1 MSYEQ
6 ENVLLRERVAAL
18 EIQLENFRLSRRVLM
33 NLIEK
38 VEKEKNYN
46 IAQLEKENKRLQQ
59 NNKRY
64 ARNLMKNNLR
74 FNELSQ
80 T

>member
-1 MSYEQ
+1 MSCEQ
-6 ENVLLRERVAAL
+6 ENLFLRERIAEL
-18 EIQLENFRLSRRVLM
+18 EIQIENFRLSRRILM

-38 VEKEKNYN
+38 VEKEKNQN

-59 NNKRY
+59 NNKKY
-64 ARNLMKNNLR
+64 ARHLLKNNLR
-74 FNELSQ
+74 LNELSQ

>member
-1 MSYEQ
+1 MSCEQ
-6 ENVLLRERVAAL
+6 ENLFLRERIAEL

-38 VEKEKNYN
+38 VEKEKNQN

-59 NNKRY
+59 NNKKY
-64 ARNLMKNNLR
+64 ARNLLKNNLR
-74 FNELSQ
+74 LNELSQ